1 MLPLAVSNAVAAD
14 PLRIMCSECRD
25 PSSHP
30 EDYRNFA
37 WNQTFGPNGWLSPS
51 QADKFQI
58 VNLSGIVVDIDM
70 DFVLK
75 TVSFFY
81 SFSIPDDQVSITVQ
95 LPNGDQFVYQI
106 MAGTGELPVGAES
119 GSSGGWIS
127 NDLPRFESGQNYFTY
142 ETDVCRADFSDPY
155 STGVVCRTE
164 TIVVWR

>member
-1 MLPLAVSNAVAAD
+1 MLLVVAVPALAAD
-14 PLRIMCSECRD
+14 PLRIVCPECRN

-51 QADKFQI
+51 QADRFQI
-58 VNLSGIVVDIDM
+58 VNISGIVVDIDM

-81 SFSIPDDQVSITVQ
+81 SSSIPDDQVSITVQ
-95 LPNGDQFVYQI
+95 LSNGDQFVYQV
-106 MAGTGELPVGAES
+106 MAGTGELPVGGNS
-119 GSSGGWIS
+119 GSSGGS
-127 NDLPRFESGQNYFTY
+127 VANDPPRFESGQHYFTY
-142 ETDVCRADFSDPY
+142 ENTICRADFIDPY

-164 TIVVWR
+164 TVVVWL